1 VTATEPELEPLQVE
15 QRGRVRWLWLNRPE
29 RRNAL
34 DEHVVDAL
42 ATGVANA
49 EADPD
54 TAALVI
60 AGRGPSFCAG
70 ADLALLLRMAEAG
83 RTPIDLMRRLSSTL
97 AQLERSR
104 LPIVAAVH
112 GHAVAGGLE
121 LALAAD
127 VVVAAEGTLI
137 GDGHVRN
144 QLMPAGGSSVR
155 LGCKVGPSFARW
167 LLLTGELRPASDP
180 RWGVWLHDVVPGS
193 RLYETTQSVS
203 ERLAEQHGPTQARLK
218 TLLAAVEG
226 MHSGRALEVELDA
239 FADHWRDGD
248 VSSVLRLFF
257 HTRRTE
263 NRPSRDGDGS

>member
-1 VTATEPELEPLQVE
+1 MTATERELEPLQVE
-15 QRGRVRWLWLNRPE
+15 QRGRVRWLWLNRPQ

-42 ATGVANA
+42 ATSVANA

-137 GDGHVRN
+137 GDGHIRN
-144 QLMPAGGSSVR
+144 QLVPAGGSSVR
-155 LGCKVGPSFARW
+155 LARKVGPSFARW
-167 LLLTGELRPASDP
+167 LLLTGELRPASDA
-180 RWGVWLHDVVPGS
+180 RWGVWLHEIVPDS

-226 MHSGRALEVELDA
+226 MYSGRALEVELDA
-239 FADHWRDGD
+239 FAEHWNNAD
-248 VSSVLRLFF
+248 VSGVLRLFF
-257 HTRRTE
+257 RNRRTKT
-263 NRPSRDGDGS
+263 PPAGDDDGG